1 MTTFARDNS
10 GHLPAGSPASGQE
23 AERPEP
29 ELRNALSTLSPA
41 SSPGIADADASRI
54 DWAFVRRHPAHFIAF
69 GGGTGLSPVAPG
81 TVGTLV
87 TLPLFWVLNYLLAL
101 HTLLMLICAM
111 FITGVWACAVTGRAL
126 GEHDHGGMVWD
137 EITAFCLVLLFTP
150 NNMVWQSFAF
160 LLFRVFDII
169 KPPPIGYYDKRLR
182 GGFGVMFDDILA
194 AFYALLCLAGWKAFA
209 T

>member
-1 MTTFARDNS
+1 MAAWFA
-10 GHLPAGSPASGQE
+10 
-23 AERPEP
+23 
-29 ELRNALSTLSPA
+29 
-41 SSPGIADADASRI
+41 
-54 DWAFVRRHPAHFIAF
+54 
-69 GGGTGLSPVAPG
+69 
-81 TVGTLV
+81 
-87 TLPLFWVLNYLLAL
+87 
-101 HTLLMLICAM
+101 
-111 FITGVWACAVTGRAL
+111 
-126 GEHDHGGMVWD
+126 D

-194 AFYALLCLAGWKAFA
+194 AFYALLCLAGMAKAFA